1 MGNAMGGQ
9 SASAMGGQSA
19 KGNTMAGQTPAMG
32 SSAMGQSQSAPMGGQ
47 TPKTEDKKEDY
58 VWPVPKTEW
67 ALVPDSEAD
76 ASPLEG
82 EGLVSD
88 KILAIEREGRGIL
101 YNAIHR
107 DPEAPRASKP
117 IGEAIKGAQRMR
129 AAMAERGTDSQVKFC
144 LVTERYG
151 GSHGS
156 RAFLRYLSR
165 FAHVEWVDSPLPC
178 VISL

>member
-1 MGNAMGGQ
+1 MPNAMGGQ
-9 SASAMGGQSA
+9 STSAMGGQSA
-19 KGNTMAGQTPAMG
+19 PMGASMGGQTPAMG
-32 SSAMGQSQSAPMGGQ
+32 QSAPMGGQ
-47 TPKTEDKKEDY
+47 TPTAEKKDDY

-144 LVTERYG
+144 LVTER
-151 GSHGS
+151 
-156 RAFLRYLSR
+156 
-165 FAHVEWVDSPLPC
+165 
-178 VISL
+178 